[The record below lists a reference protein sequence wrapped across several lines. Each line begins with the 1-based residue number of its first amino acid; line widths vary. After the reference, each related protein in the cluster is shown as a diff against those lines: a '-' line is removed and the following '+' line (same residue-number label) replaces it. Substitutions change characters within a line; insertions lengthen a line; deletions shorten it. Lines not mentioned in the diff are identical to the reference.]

1 MHQPSYFSEVDI
13 QAAKGKR
20 PNRGLNALCVFL
32 KFFSFPHQ
40 YKCSFFYFY
49 QKKSKTVHQFLSA
62 VLSIVLSPFNW
73 IVLLLLLAYFLRK
86 KKLKRYC
93 LVLALILFI
102 VFGNQAL
109 LDLYAKNWQPKPVV
123 LGPSAGYSCGI
134 VPGGFASPDADA
146 NGYFNATADRFI
158 QAVKLYKTGHI
169 KHILISGGNG
179 KENEKSFREAA
190 WVRGELITF
199 GIPDSVIF
207 TEDKANNTKENAFYS
222 KQILDSLHLTAP
234 YLLITSAFHMPRAAL
249 VFKKAGVDVVPF
261 PCNYNIGMGSF
272 SAWDLIPTPS
282 TLLGWD
288 SFIKETVGYWWYRR

>member
-1 MHQPSYFSEVDI
+1 MHQF
-13 QAAKGKR
+13 A
-20 PNRGLNALCVFL
+20 
-32 KFFSFPHQ
+32 
-40 YKCSFFYFY
+40 
-49 QKKSKTVHQFLSA
+49 SA
-62 VLSIVLSPFNW
+62 VLSGVLSPFNW
-73 IVLLLLLAYFLRK
+73 LIVLLLVACMVK
-86 KKLKRYC
+86 KRSLKKT
-93 LVLALILFI
+93 ALILALFVFI
-102 VFGNQAL
+102 VFGNAAL
-109 LDLYAKNWQPKPVV
+109 LNWYAKTWQPKPVV
-123 LGPSAGYSCGI
+123 LSPSAEYSCGI

-190 WVRGELITF
+190 WVRGELVSV

-207 TEDKANNTKENAFYS
+207 TEDKANNTMENAIYS

-261 PCNYNIGMGSF
+261 PCNYNIGRGSL
-272 SAWDLIPTPS
+272 SPWDLIPTLS

-288 SFIKETVGYWWYRR
+288 SFLKETVGYWWYRR

>member
-1 MHQPSYFSEVDI
+1 MHQF
-13 QAAKGKR
+13 A
-20 PNRGLNALCVFL
+20 
-32 KFFSFPHQ
+32 
-40 YKCSFFYFY
+40 
-49 QKKSKTVHQFLSA
+49 SA
-62 VLSIVLSPFNW
+62 VLSGVLSPFNW
-73 IVLLLLLAYFLRK
+73 LIVLLLVACMVK
-86 KKLKRYC
+86 KRSLKKT
-93 LVLALILFI
+93 ALILALFVFI
-102 VFGNQAL
+102 VFGNAAL
-109 LDLYAKNWQPKPVV
+109 LNWYAKTWQPKPVV
-123 LGPSAGYSCGI
+123 LSPSAEYSCGI

-190 WVRGELITF
+190 WVRGELVSV

-207 TEDKANNTKENAFYS
+207 TEDKSNNTKENAIYS
-222 KQILDSLHLTAP
+222 KQILDSLHLTPP

-261 PCNYNIGMGSF
+261 PCNYNIGRGSF

-288 SFIKETVGYWWYRR
+288 AFLKETVGYWWYKIR

>member
-1 MHQPSYFSEVDI
+1 MHQ
-13 QAAKGKR
+13 
-20 PNRGLNALCVFL
+20 L
-32 KFFSFPHQ
+32 
-40 YKCSFFYFY
+40 
-49 QKKSKTVHQFLSA
+49 LST
-62 VLSIVLSPFNW
+62 VLSYLLSPFNW
-73 IVLLLLLAYFLRK
+73 IVFLLIAGYFFHKRPLKKACYILAVCIFL
-86 KKLKRYC
+86 
-93 LVLALILFI
+93 
-102 VFGNQAL
+102 VFGNAAL
-109 LDLYAKNWQPKPVV
+109 LNWYAKTWQPKPVV
-123 LGPSAGYSCGI
+123 LSPSAEYSCGI

-190 WVRGELITF
+190 WVRGELVSV

-207 TEDKANNTKENAFYS
+207 TEDKANNTNENAIYS
-222 KQILDSLHLTAP
+222 KQILDSLHLTPP

-261 PCNYNIGMGSF
+261 PCNYNIGRGSF

-288 SFIKETVGYWWYRR
+288 SFLKETVGYWWYKSGK

>member
-1 MHQPSYFSEVDI
+1 M
-13 QAAKGKR
+13 
-20 PNRGLNALCVFL
+20 
-32 KFFSFPHQ
+32 
-40 YKCSFFYFY
+40 
-49 QKKSKTVHQFLSA
+49 HQFLSTI
-62 VLSIVLSPFNW
+62 LSILLSPFNW
-73 IVLLLLLAYFLRK
+73 IVLLLLFACFLK
-86 KKLKRYC
+86 KKRLKKLC
-93 LVLALILFI
+93 LLSAIVLFI

-109 LDLYAKNWQPKPVV
+109 LDVYAKTWQPKPVV
-123 LGPSAGYSCGI
+123 LTSSDQYSCGI
-134 VPGGFASPDADA
+134 VPGGFASPDANA

-179 KENEKSFREAA
+179 KINEKSFREAA
-190 WVRGELITF
+190 WVRGELIAF

-207 TEDKANNTKENAFYS
+207 TEDKSNNTKENAFYS

-249 VFKKAGVDVVPF
+249 VFKNAGVDVVPF
-261 PCNYNIGMGSF
+261 PCNYNIGRGGF

-288 SFIKETVGYWWYRR
+288 AFLKETVGYWWYKLK

>member
-1 MHQPSYFSEVDI
+1 MRH
-13 QAAKGKR
+13 
-20 PNRGLNALCVFL
+20 L
-32 KFFSFPHQ
+32 
-40 YKCSFFYFY
+40 
-49 QKKSKTVHQFLSA
+49 LSA
-62 VLSIVLSPFNW
+62 VLSMILSPFNW
-73 IVLLLLLAYFLRK
+73 VVLFLLLACFLKNKR
-86 KKLKRYC
+86 LKR
-93 LVLALILFI
+93 LSIISAIVLFI
-102 VFGNQAL
+102 IFGNQAL
-109 LDLYAKNWQPKPVV
+109 LDQYAKIWQPKPTV
-123 LGPSAGYSCGI
+123 LAPGSEYSCGI

-190 WVRGELITF
+190 WVRGELVSV

-207 TEDKANNTKENAFYS
+207 TEDKSNNTKENAIYS
-222 KQILDSLHLTAP
+222 KQILDSLHLTPP

-261 PCNYNIGMGSF
+261 PCNYNIGRGSF
-272 SAWDLIPTPS
+272 SALDLIPTPS

-288 SFIKETVGYWWYRR
+288 SFLKEAVGYWWYKIR

>member
-1 MHQPSYFSEVDI
+1 MHQF
-13 QAAKGKR
+13 A
-20 PNRGLNALCVFL
+20 
-32 KFFSFPHQ
+32 
-40 YKCSFFYFY
+40 
-49 QKKSKTVHQFLSA
+49 SA
-62 VLSIVLSPFNW
+62 VLSWVLSPFNW
-73 IVLLLLLAYFLRK
+73 LIVLLLVACMVK
-86 KKLKRYC
+86 KRSLKKT
-93 LVLALILFI
+93 ALILALFVFI
-102 VFGNQAL
+102 VFGNAAL
-109 LDLYAKNWQPKPVV
+109 LNWYAKTWQPKPVV
-123 LGPSAGYSCGI
+123 LSPSAEYSCGI

-190 WVRGELITF
+190 WVRGELVSV

-207 TEDKANNTKENAFYS
+207 TEDKSNNTKENAIYS
-222 KQILDSLHLTAP
+222 KQILDSLHLTPP

-261 PCNYNIGMGSF
+261 PCNYSIGRGSF

-288 SFIKETVGYWWYRR
+288 AFLKETVGYWWYRQ

>member
-1 MHQPSYFSEVDI
+1 MHQF
-13 QAAKGKR
+13 A
-20 PNRGLNALCVFL
+20 
-32 KFFSFPHQ
+32 
-40 YKCSFFYFY
+40 
-49 QKKSKTVHQFLSA
+49 SA
-62 VLSIVLSPFNW
+62 VLSGVLSPFNW
-73 IVLLLLLAYFLRK
+73 LIVLLLVACMVK
-86 KKLKRYC
+86 KRSLKKT
-93 LVLALILFI
+93 ALILALFVFI
-102 VFGNQAL
+102 VFGNAAL
-109 LDLYAKNWQPKPVV
+109 LNWYAKTWQPKPVV
-123 LGPSAGYSCGI
+123 LSPSAEYSCGI

-190 WVRGELITF
+190 WVRGELVSV

-207 TEDKANNTKENAFYS
+207 TEDKANNTKENAIYS
-222 KQILDSLHLTAP
+222 KQILDSLRLTPP

-249 VFKKAGVDVVPF
+249 VFKKAGVDVVSF
-261 PCNYNIGMGSF
+261 PCNYNIGRGSF

-288 SFIKETVGYWWYRR
+288 SFLKETVGYWWYKSGK